1 MESVTMSSPRM
12 WGCFPFQAPASPV
25 SVVFPTHVGVFPPA
39 PCGPCRWACLPHACG
54 GVSYLCASC
63 GRELASS
70 PRMWGCFLFIVFI
83 RFSPYVFPTHVG
95 VFPKASPA
103 RLPRQGLPHACGGV
117 SEGSR
122 KYIPDGESS
131 PRMWG
136 CFHRR
141 ERQSAS
147 FEGLPH
153 ACGGVSKGIRY
164 TSGLQMSSPR
174 MWGCF

>member
-1 MESVTMSSPRM
+1 M
-12 WGCFPFQAPASPV
+12 
-25 SVVFPTHVGVFPPA
+25 VFPTHVGVFPPSRQRR
-39 PCGPCRWACLPHACG
+39 CRGWCLPHACG
-54 GVSYLCASC
+54 GVSL
-63 GRELASS
+63 RETRQELEAWSS
-70 PRMWGCFLFIVFI
+70 PRMWGCFHHLV
-83 RFSPYVFPTHVG
+83 RDDAEDGVFPTHVG
-95 VFPKASPA
+95 VFLLSSRPTGPPSS
-103 RLPRQGLPHACGGV
+103 LPHACGGV